1 MDKANK
7 KETPVLL
14 AVLAH
19 PDDETFGMGGTLAL
33 YAKRGAKVHLV
44 CATRGESGD
53 VDPKYLEEYT
63 SIADRRVTEL
73 KCAAGILG
81 LTEVHF
87 MDYRDS
93 GMEGSENN
101 RHPKALTAAPVEEV
115 AQKVAGYIRE
125 LRPQVVLTFDPI
137 GGYRHPD
144 HIAIHNA
151 TVRGFELAGDP
162 EFEDGLEPHQPDK
175 LYFHIIPRGLFRFA
189 VRMLPL
195 FGRDPHRFGRNQ
207 DIDLVELVGDEDF
220 PVQAEINYQEVRK
233 KKEQATACHSSQLDE
248 GMSSR
253 GLVYWIMRW
262 YERRDYY
269 MRAYPEPDSH
279 TRERDLFEGIDVDW

>member
-1 MDKANK
+1 MV
-7 KETPVLL
+7 KETEKIPVLL

-53 VDPKYLEEYT
+53 VDPKYLEDYT
-63 SIADRRVTEL
+63 SIADRRVAEL

-93 GMEGSENN
+93 GMQGSENN
-101 RHPKALTAAPVEEV
+101 HHPKALTAAPVEEV
-115 AQKVAGYIRE
+115 ARKVAGYIRE
-125 LRPQVVLTFDPI
+125 IRPQVVLTFDPI

-151 TVRGFELAGDP
+151 AVRGFELAGAP
-162 EFEDGLEPHQPDK
+162 EFENGMATFKPDK
-175 LYFHIIPRGLFRFA
+175 LYFHFIPRGLFRFA
-189 VRMLPL
+189 VRVLPL
-195 FGRDPHRFGRNQ
+195 FGRDPHRYGRNQ
-207 DIDLVELVGDEDF
+207 DIDLVELVGEEDF
-220 PVQAEINYQEVRK
+220 PTNAEINFQEVRAR
-233 KKEQATACHSSQLDE
+233 KEEAVACHSSQLDE
-248 GMSSR
+248 SMSSR
-253 GLVYWIMRW
+253 GLIYWIMRW

-269 MRAYPEPDSH
+269 MRAYPEAESGI
-279 TRERDLFEGIDVDW
+279 REKDLFTGIDIDW